1 MQRLCSLQMYGL
13 KFLVYIMVQKEKKVI
28 DFIDRDPMG
37 PRNSDVSDTM
47 IVQLR
52 ELSPDVSP
60 FLT

>member
-1 MQRLCSLQMYGL
+1 MYGL

-47 IVQLR
+47 IVQLG